1 MSVSSFVMCKPTVT
15 IRAQMK
21 HCSGVTYLEFNH
33 SESRYNPGFTVEIK
47 SPWFNMALLP
57 DEVESACRGIKTG
70 SLSLLSSD
78 LGDEFLPL
86 IQKGVYK
93 MNLMLGAIT
102 KESKE

>member
-1 MSVSSFVMCKPTVT
+1 MSVSSFVMCKPAVT

-47 SPWFNMALLP
+47 SPWFNMTLLP
-57 DEVESACRGIKTG
+57 EEVESACRGIKTG
-70 SLSLLSSD
+70 SLSLLSSS

-86 IQKGVYK
+86 IQKGVANVRK
-93 MNLMLGAIT
+93 MMEAV
-102 KESKE
+102 K